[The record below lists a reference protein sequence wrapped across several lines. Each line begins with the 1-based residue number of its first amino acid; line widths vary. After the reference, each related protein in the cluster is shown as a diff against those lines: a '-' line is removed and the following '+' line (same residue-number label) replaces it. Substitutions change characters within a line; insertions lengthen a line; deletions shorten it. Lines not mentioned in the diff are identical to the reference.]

1 MQRGRAL
8 YRRPLMLFCGEQLSM
23 AAQAM
28 PTDIQSEK
36 SKKRLIRRYKRV
48 KTPTVLQMEAVECGA
63 AALATVLAHYGKHV
77 PLEEIRIACDVS
89 RDGTK
94 ASNIIKASRK
104 YGLTGKG
111 FRMDWEDLY
120 STKPP
125 MILFWNFNH
134 FVVLEGFGKKK
145 AYINDPAS
153 GPRTVSLEDFDEAFT
168 GVVLTFEVDTHFTRD
183 GERRVLSQ
191 ALAKRLVG
199 SYRALLYIVLVGLA
213 LVITGLV
220 VPSFLRVFVDH
231 ILIGGETWIVALL
244 IAMGVVA
251 FLRGVLTGLQ
261 QYYLLRFETKLAVN
275 SSGKFLWH
283 VLRLP
288 VEFFAQRYAGDISSR
303 VGINDKVAKLLA
315 GDLANAVLNVILI
328 VFYALLMFQY
338 SVPLTLIGIFI
349 AVLNLLALQWVS
361 RRRIDANQRLEKDL
375 AKLYGVTFNGLNIIE
390 TLKAS
395 GSETDYFGQWSGY
408 QAKSLNSSQQLG
420 VPSRFLSAVPP
431 TLMAINTIAILTI
444 GGLLVMNGAMT
455 IGVLVAYQALM
466 LSFLSPINQM
476 VQLGSTL
483 QEVEGNMN
491 RLDDV
496 YRYRIDSQLDD
507 KNSTPL
513 PAHTGTKLAGY
524 LELRNVSFGYSRLSA
539 PLIEDFNLKLKP
551 GDRVALVGGSGSGKS
566 TISKLIAAL
575 FDPWGGEIL
584 FDGKTRQDT
593 SRLVI
598 NNSLAMVDQDIFIF
612 DGSVR
617 ENLTLWDPT
626 ISERDIIQAAK
637 DACIHEDITSRNGGY
652 DHMIEEGGRNL
663 SGGQRQRLEIA
674 RALATNPTI
683 LILDEATSA
692 LDPITEKAIDDNLRR
707 RGCTCL
713 IVAHRLSTIRDCDE
727 IIVMQRG
734 KVVQRG
740 THQEMYKTDG
750 PYARLIRSEEY
761 QSDKPE
767 SVLDLI

>member
-1 MQRGRAL
+1 
-8 YRRPLMLFCGEQLSM
+8 
-23 AAQAM
+23 
-28 PTDIQSEK
+28 
-36 SKKRLIRRYKRV
+36 
-48 KTPTVLQMEAVECGA
+48 MEAVECGA
-63 AALATVLAHYGKHV
+63 AALATVLAYYGKHV

-153 GPRTVSLEDFDEAFT
+153 GPRTVALEDFDEAFT
-168 GVVLTFEVDTHFTRD
+168 GVVLTFEVDSHFTRD
-183 GERRVLSQ
+183 GEKRVLSQ

-199 SYRALLYIVLVGLA
+199 SYTALLYIVLVGLA

-231 ILIGGETWIVALL
+231 ILIGGETWVAALL
-244 IAMGVVA
+244 IAMGLVA
-251 FLRGVLTGLQ
+251 FLRAILTGLQ

-283 VLRLP
+283 ILRLP

-315 GDLANAVLNVILI
+315 GDLANAVLNIILI

-338 SVPLTLIGIFI
+338 SVPLTLIGIVI

-361 RRRIDANQRLEKDL
+361 RRRIDTNQRLEKDL
-375 AKLYGVTFNGLNIIE
+375 AKLDGVTFHGLNMIE

-395 GSETDYFGQWSGY
+395 GAETDYFGQWSGY
-408 QAKSLNSSQQLG
+408 QAKSLNASQQLG
-420 VPSRFLSAVPP
+420 VPSRFLAAVPP
-431 TLMAINTIAILTI
+431 TLMAINTTAILTI

-455 IGVLVAYQALM
+455 VGVLVAYQALM

-496 YRYRIDSQLDD
+496 YRYRIDPQLDD
-507 KNSTPL
+507 KNATAL
-513 PAHTGTKLAGY
+513 PAQAGTKLAGY

-539 PLIEDFNLKLKP
+539 PLIEDFNLKLRP

-575 FDPWGGEIL
+575 FDPWSGEIL

-761 QSDKPE
+761 QSDKAE

>member
-1 MQRGRAL
+1 
-8 YRRPLMLFCGEQLSM
+8 MLFCGERLSM